1 MSTPTLVMALIYF
14 SAFSLSFLM
23 GLFIL
28 YIQPRER
35 LNRLF
40 FLICLSVSI
49 WGFSLSIATS
59 SYTIDQEF
67 FWIRLSSLGWG
78 TLYAFLLHFTLIMT
92 NRDFFARRPYL
103 YVPVYFP
110 ALLTIYL
117 FLIRDGASESYH
129 LLRTSLG
136 FLSFT
141 LLHPSRDIFPVS
153 FFYLYY
159 IGYSAAALYF
169 IYRYGSR
176 RKGSS
181 ECFQCRL
188 LGFSLLF
195 ALALGT
201 FFELSI
207 LYSPKSLL
215 PHLSVLNTLIPLL
228 AIFYILR
235 KHRFLL
241 PRTFSREAPEQIL
254 DEFKKASLYQYIASF
269 FILLSFTSFIS
280 QYFGAR
286 FNLAPQLFFS
296 GVAMV
301 FGICLAF
308 IHKIDLSPDVK
319 DLISACL
326 ICIAIPFITLHF
338 SKYSSVTVGAFP
350 FGLLL
355 LSVLLD
361 KRGLILMIGLSTLT
375 THLFITFST
384 PAGNIFIDGTDYWL
398 RISFFGG
405 ILFIAL
411 HIRRLYADKLIDNE
425 QEMNFQKEISSVSEK
440 FLTSSTEDVENKI
453 GDLLEVAGHYFHS
466 DRVYIFLF
474 SPDKKSMDYR
484 YEWCAPGIRPA
495 IGLIDAIRTS
505 DYPWWRERILSG
517 DFVYIP
523 DVAQLTEEASAE
535 KALFNR
541 RKIQSIMSVSINNEN
556 GPIGFL
562 GVDFGKIAK
571 NRSGSCQNM
580 LRMLSNLLSDAFERI
595 AFEKS
600 VHHMAYYDQTTGLPN
615 RFYLNQRLEKTL
627 RESEGSSSMKA
638 ILFLDIDS
646 FKHINETIG
655 HSEGN
660 LLLRKIAAIL
670 QQTLSDE
677 RDFAVRFGGDEFLL
691 VLSSVQTKEE
701 VEEIAQRI
709 LDSFRLPIFMKDKEF
724 FIDVSL
730 GVSVYPVDGRDA
742 PTLIKN
748 ADAAVY
754 ESKRLGKNQST
765 FCSEPIKRL
774 VLEKIKLTNLLH
786 RALEREELH
795 LYYQPQVN
803 TRSGEIVGF
812 ESLLRWK
819 HPYIGM
825 VSPGIFIPIA
835 EDSGLIHSIGKWA
848 LFTAC
853 RQAKLWEDQFG
864 QSLTMA
870 VNLSVRQFKDP
881 NLVDL
886 VKAALQE
893 TGLPPRLL
901 EIEITES
908 EELQTDSYILQT
920 LHELKNLGLRIAI
933 DDFGTKYSSLSRLKN
948 LPVDKMKI
956 DMQFVRGI
964 AEDTKNQGIAKSI
977 IDLSKNLGLLVI
989 GEGVETEE
997 QLSFLRD
1004 FGCDEIQGYYFYAPT
1019 PAEEVTKILRENIPP
1034 ALR

>member
-1 MSTPTLVMALIYF
+1 MSTPTLVMSLIYF
-14 SAFSLSFLM
+14 FAFSLSFSM

-28 YIQPRER
+28 YIQPKEK

-40 FLICLSVSI
+40 FLICLSVAAWS
-49 WGFSLSIATS
+49 FSLSIASS
-59 SYTIDQEF
+59 SYTVDEEF

-78 TLYAFLLHFTLIMT
+78 TLYAFLLHFVLIMT
-92 NRDFFARRPYL
+92 NRDFFIRKPYL
-103 YVPVYFP
+103 YIPVYFP
-110 ALLTIYL
+110 ALLTVYL
-117 FLIRDGASESYH
+117 FLLRDGASESYH
-129 LLRTSLG
+129 LLRTSLD

-141 LLHPSRDIFPVS
+141 LLHSSKNVFPVA

-159 IGYSAAALYF
+159 IGYLAASIYL
-169 IYRYGSR
+169 IYRYGSEH
-176 RKGSS
+176 KGAS

-188 LGFSLLF
+188 LVLSLLF
-195 ALALGT
+195 ALILGT

-207 LYSPKSLL
+207 LRSPKSLL
-215 PHLSVLNTLIPLL
+215 PHLSVLTTLIPLL
-228 AIFYILR
+228 TIFYILR
-235 KHRFLL
+235 KYRFLL
-241 PRTFSREAPEQIL
+241 PRTLSEEAPEQIL

-296 GVAMV
+296 GVTMV

-308 IHKIDLSPDVK
+308 IHKMDLSQNAK
-319 DLISACL
+319 DLISSCF

-338 SKYSSVTVGAFP
+338 SKYSSITVGAFP

-361 KRGLILMIGLSTLT
+361 KRGLILMIGFSTLM

-398 RISFFGG
+398 RISFFAGT
-405 ILFIAL
+405 LFIAL

-440 FLTSSTEDVENKI
+440 FLTSSAEDIENRI
-453 GDLLEVAGHYFHS
+453 GDLLEVAGRYFRS
-466 DRVYIFLF
+466 NRVYIFLF
-474 SPDKKSMDYR
+474 SPDKESMHYR
-484 YEWCAPGIRPA
+484 YEWCAPKTRPVA
-495 IGLIDAIRTS
+495 ALMDSIKTS
-505 DYPWWRERILSG
+505 DYPWWTDRILSE
-517 DFVYIP
+517 DFIYIP
-523 DVAQLTEEASAE
+523 DTSQLTEEASAE
-535 KALFNR
+535 KELFIR
-541 RKIQSIMSVSINNEN
+541 RKIKSAMSVAIISEK

-562 GVDFGKIAK
+562 GVNSEEIAE
-571 NRSGSCQNM
+571 NWSRSRQSM
-580 LRMLSNLLSDAFERI
+580 LRVLSNLLSDTFERI
-595 AFEKS
+595 AFEKDI
-600 VHHMAYYDQTTGLPN
+600 HRMAYYDQMTELPN
-615 RFYLNQRLEKTL
+615 RFYLNQRLERSI
-627 RESEGSSSMKA
+627 REDRDSSSMKA

-660 LLLRKIAAIL
+660 LFLRKVAARL
-670 QQTLSDE
+670 QQALSDE
-677 RDFAVRFGGDEFLL
+677 RDFVVRFGGDEFLL
-691 VLSSVQTKEE
+691 VLSSVRTKEE
-701 VEEIAQRI
+701 IEEIAQGI
-709 LDSFRLPIFMKDKEF
+709 MDSFRLPILMDGKEF
-724 FIDVSL
+724 FISVSL
-730 GVSVYPVDGRDA
+730 GISVYPVDGRDTH
-742 PTLIKN
+742 TLIKN
-748 ADAAVY
+748 ADAAMY
-754 ESKRLGKNQST
+754 ESKRLGKNQFT
-765 FCSEPIKRL
+765 FCSEQMKEL
-774 VLEKIKLTNLLH
+774 VVEKIELTNLLH

-795 LYYQPQVN
+795 LYYQPQVDAG
-803 TRSGEIVGF
+803 SGEIVGF

-819 HPYIGM
+819 HPEIGM
-825 VSPGIFIPIA
+825 VSPGTFIPIA
-835 EDSGLIHSIGKWA
+835 EQSGLIHSIGKWV

-853 RQAKLWEDQFG
+853 KQAKIWEEQFG
-864 QSLTMA
+864 QSFTMA

-881 NLVDL
+881 NLVRL
-886 VKAALQE
+886 VREVLQE

-908 EELQTDSYILQT
+908 EEMQTDSYILQT
-920 LHELKNLGLRIAI
+920 LHELKNLDLRIAI

-964 AEDTKNQGIAKSI
+964 AEDKKNQGIAKSI

-1004 FGCDEIQGYYFYAPT
+1004 FGCDEIQGYYFYAPM
-1019 PAEEVTKILRENIPP
+1019 PAEEVTKILREKIPP
-1034 ALR
+1034 AVR